1 MTTKANFKNKTK
13 KRIQVFTLS
22 VVAYRSLIIV
32 IRALNVSIS
41 SLSLTPK
48 KLRKF
53 IKEKDG

>member
-1 MTTKANFKNKTK
+1 MTTKTNLKQNK

-22 VVAYRSLIIV
+22 VVGYRSLIIV

>member
-1 MTTKANFKNKTK
+1 MTTKTNLKQNK
-13 KRIQVFTLS
+13 KRIPVFTLS
-22 VVAYRSLIIV
+22 VVAYRYLIIV

-41 SLSLTPK
+41 NLSLTPK

>member
-1 MTTKANFKNKTK
+1 MTTKTNLKQNK

>member
-1 MTTKANFKNKTK
+1 MTTKTNLKQNKN
-13 KRIQVFTLS
+13 RIQVFTLS